1 MISELSFL
9 VFVKSKEEIIPQGV
23 RGCVSETILR
33 RDDADARCALLSL
46 IEGPSR
52 ERALVRQESEGT
64 RVH

>member
-33 RDDADARCALLSL
+33 RDADARCALLSL

-52 ERALVRQESEGT
+52 ERVLVRQESEGT